1 MNKDAKALWLT
12 ALRSGEYEQS
22 SGALKGVNEDGK
34 VGYCCLGV
42 LTDIAIK
49 TGVVDGEWI
58 YRERLDAHA
67 YRDRETGCTEGALL
81 PWDVAEWAG
90 VRENGNPRGDFGLQ
104 RGAILD
110 LPALNDGGLPFG
122 EIANIIEKNL

>member
-22 SGALKGVNEDGK
+22 SGALKGVSEDGK

-49 TGVVDGEWI
+49 TGAVDGDWI
-58 YRERLDAHA
+58 YREATDSHA
-67 YRDRETGCTEGALL
+67 YRLRGGRAEGTLL

-90 VRENGNPRGDFGLQ
+90 VRANGDPREDFGSEPCTN
-104 RGAILD
+104 LD
-110 LPALNDGGLPFG
+110 LPALNDGGLPF
-122 EIANIIEKNL
+122 EVIANIIEKNL